1 MFDKSKVVTELK
13 KVVGWEDHWNTT
25 DIPPLGSPLNDS
37 ESDQYYQD
45 FHEALRLDYIESLLA
60 EDLPLTTY
68 LDSVETKAIT
78 QVLNTIERKKKLKN
92 VGKDI
97 STSDII
103 FDVGRKKQTIT
114 NESRFVGVMFEPMQ
128 SVGYGAVLNRV
139 GLYLTAAV
147 TNLDLYLFHSSQEQ
161 VIATYQ
167 FTTTKNNSFSW
178 QEFAIK
184 LHSDVDTA
192 GISGG
197 VFYLGYYQDDL
208 AGQSSQAVQYK
219 SMNFK
224 LGYCTGCGRND
235 WDKQYKSIS
244 SKLGMCGFYV
254 PGASLPLDPNERF
267 DNDVVVKTNSNNWG
281 FNFNITIVCDM
292 TQFWI
297 DNRAYMVDVIGLS
310 VAMRVLKMMKFS
322 SQINNVEEGVKI
334 MIIRDLEGA
343 TDTKN
348 PPLNEMLDDAIEA
361 LILDQGNLNVA
372 CLPCARKPKTTY
384 GAIG

>member
-197 VFYLGYYQDDL
+197 VFYLGYYQDDI

-343 TDTKN
+343 NDTKN

>member
-297 DNRAYMVDVIGLS
+297 DNRAYFVDVIGLA

>member
-139 GLYLTAAV
+139 GL
-147 TNLDLYLFHSSQEQ
+147 
-161 VIATYQ
+161 
-167 FTTTKNNSFSW
+167 
-178 QEFAIK
+178 
-184 LHSDVDTA
+184 
-192 GISGG
+192 
-197 VFYLGYYQDDL
+197 
-208 AGQSSQAVQYK
+208 
-219 SMNFK
+219 
-224 LGYCTGCGRND
+224 
-235 WDKQYKSIS
+235 
-244 SKLGMCGFYV
+244 
-254 PGASLPLDPNERF
+254 
-267 DNDVVVKTNSNNWG
+267 
-281 FNFNITIVCDM
+281 
-292 TQFWI
+292 
-297 DNRAYMVDVIGLS
+297 
-310 VAMRVLKMMKFS
+310 
-322 SQINNVEEGVKI
+322 
-334 MIIRDLEGA
+334 
-343 TDTKN
+343 
-348 PPLNEMLDDAIEA
+348 
-361 LILDQGNLNVA
+361 
-372 CLPCARKPKTTY
+372 
-384 GAIG
+384 

>member
-224 LGYCTGCGRND
+224 LGYCTQCGLND
-235 WDKQYKSIS
+235 WDNHYKSIS

-343 TDTKN
+343 NDTKN